1 MKRRR
6 RIFIV
11 GFAAFLMLA
20 GIGIATFRRSVEIDL
35 ESGMIRD
42 LNSSMGF
49 TLYRSLPKETTLS
62 EALGDAHQPAK
73 WLEIASEGFSFP
85 RARIDF
91 CYPRMFFH
99 AGFFDRSFHNRRVS
113 HLVAEAALAEL
124 AEFEDPCL
132 VKDHL
137 NNAWNMLGEIYD
149 YSWTDSTIDSE
160 ITRVWNETKPN
171 KP

>member
-11 GFAAFLMLA
+11 GFTALLVLA

-42 LNSSMGF
+42 VSSSLGF
-49 TLYRSLPKETTLS
+49 TFYRSIPKETTLS
-62 EALGDAHQPAK
+62 EALGDAHQPAR
-73 WLEIASEGFSFP
+73 WLEIAAWGLSFP

-99 AGFFDRSFHNRRVS
+99 AGFFDRSFNNRRVS
-113 HLVAEAALAEL
+113 HLVAEAALTEL
-124 AEFEDPCL
+124 AESEDPCML
-132 VKDHL
+132 KDHL
-137 NNAWNMLGEIYD
+137 KNAWEMLSETYD
-149 YSWTDSTIDSE
+149 ESWTDSTIDLE
-160 ITRVWNETKPN
+160 ISRVWNESKPN